1 MWLDTIKVSAKRN
14 EVESVLQ
21 TRKSLSLG
29 MIEDIAI
36 EEGFTQGVAK
46 VGFEDPRSSVCWEIL
61 QIMEDVEGRCGISFK
76 PLNLLRSG

>member
-1 MWLDTIKVSAKRN
+1 
-14 EVESVLQ
+14 
-21 TRKSLSLG
+21 

-76 PLNLLRSG
+76 PTT

>member
-1 MWLDTIKVSAKRN
+1 MSAKRN
-14 EVESVLQ
+14 GFESVLQ
-21 TRKSLSLG
+21 TTKSSSLG
-29 MIEDIAI
+29 MFEDIAI

>member
-1 MWLDTIKVSAKRN
+1 MWLDIIKVSAKRN
-14 EVESVLQ
+14 GFESVLQ
-21 TRKSLSLG
+21 TTKSLSLG